1 MNESSVKITIPVR
14 NGDIETA
21 WANVSDIRQELESFF
36 GRLRSAIYF
45 NENMLRDIYITRR
58 LEANDNVTLVV
69 EAVWVGND
77 WIREAAEEYI
87 NTYIQEKHIGE

>member
-1 MNESSVKITIPVR
+1 MNESSVKIVIPVR

-21 WANVSDIRQELESFF
+21 WTNASDIRQELELFF

-45 NENMLRDIYITRR
+45 NVNMPRNLYITRK
-58 LEANDNVTLVV
+58 LEANDNVALVV

-77 WIREAAEEYI
+77 WIHEAVEEYI
-87 NTYIQEKHIGE
+87 NAYIQKKHIGE